1 MLLLWMTGLA
11 RKDSR
16 IINILAVEIAEQRLP
31 KICAHLLTG
40 VYLVG
45 YCFLGAEAQLLSVP
59 RHRRTDGRY
68 TPCGCLVTQWP
79 RSGTSSK
86 S

>member
-1 MLLLWMTGLA
+1 MDDRVSDETF
-11 RKDSR
+11 KDDKHAGCGNSR
-16 IINILAVEIAEQRLP
+16 AEQRLP
-31 KICAHLLTG
+31 KICVHLLTG

-45 YCFLGAEAQLLSVP
+45 YCFRGAEAQLLSVP
-59 RHRRTDGRY
+59 RHKSTDGRY

-79 RSGTSSK
+79 RSDTSSK